1 MLCPCE
7 RLEQQQGKMQSDK
20 MCPVTLGIHKT
31 KTSLLA
37 GTLGSLQHQ
46 QASSKGCRGEAHAK
60 HSNSSRIRAHATQNA
75 VRQNAFRYLRNPY
88 KTKTS
93 LLASTLGSRQHQ
105 QASKECHG
113 GAHAK
118 HSNSSRLRA
127 HAKQNAVQQNAPRYL
142 WNPLEPIK
150 TRMQA
155 HRRQKLWISSRIQAK
170 RMPKNSFTSPLE
182 PIKNNKK
189 QCFGTVP
196 KHPNWSG
203 SETPEH

>member
-1 MLCPCE
+1 
-7 RLEQQQGKMQSDK
+7 MQSDK

-31 KTSLLA
+31 KTPIGRHPWQPPTPA
-37 GTLGSLQHQ
+37 GFEQGVPWRSP
-46 QASSKGCRGEAHAK
+46 CE

-93 LLASTLGSRQHQ
+93 LLAGTLGSRQHQ

-142 WNPLEPIK
+142 WNPLESIK

-155 HRRQKLWISSRIQAK
+155 HRRQKLWISSRI
-170 RMPKNSFTSPLE
+170 
-182 PIKNNKK
+182 K
-189 QCFGTVP
+189 QNACQKTLSRHLWNP
-196 KHPNWSG
+196 
-203 SETPEH
+203 

>member
-75 VRQNAFRYLRNPY
+75 VRQNAFRYL
-88 KTKTS
+88 
-93 LLASTLGSRQHQ
+93 
-105 QASKECHG
+105 
-113 GAHAK
+113 
-118 HSNSSRLRA
+118 
-127 HAKQNAVQQNAPRYL
+127 
-142 WNPLEPIK
+142 WNPLESIK

-203 SETPEH
+203 SETPKH

>member
-75 VRQNAFRYLRNPY
+75 VRQNAFRYLRLIHIKQKQVSWPAP
-88 KTKTS
+88 
-93 LLASTLGSRQHQ
+93 LAAANT
-105 QASKECHG
+105 
-113 GAHAK
+113 
-118 HSNSSRLRA
+118 SRL
-127 HAKQNAVQQNAPRYL
+127 PRSAMEEPMRNTRTAAGFEPMPSKMQSNKML
-142 WNPLEPIK
+142 PVTFGIHWNP
-150 TRMQA
+150 
-155 HRRQKLWISSRIQAK
+155 
-170 RMPKNSFTSPLE
+170 
-182 PIKNNKK
+182 
-189 QCFGTVP
+189 
-196 KHPNWSG
+196 
-203 SETPEH
+203 

>member
-1 MLCPCE
+1 M
-7 RLEQQQGKMQSDK
+7 RTLEQQQDPWQ
-20 MCPVTLGIHKT
+20 PPTP
-31 KTSLLA
+31 A
-37 GTLGSLQHQ
+37 GFEQGVPWRSP
-46 QASSKGCRGEAHAK
+46 CE

-93 LLASTLGSRQHQ
+93 LLAGTLGRLQHQ

-127 HAKQNAVQQNAPRYL
+127 HAQQNAVQQNAPRY
-142 WNPLEPIK
+142 K

-155 HRRQKLWISSRIQAK
+155 HRRQKLWISSRILCNNFLGAL
-170 RMPKNSFTSPLE
+170 PL
-182 PIKNNKK
+182 
-189 QCFGTVP
+189 T
-196 KHPNWSG
+196 PNEG
-203 SETPEH
+203 SADSH

>member
-75 VRQNAFRYLRNPY
+75 VRQNAFRYLRNP
-88 KTKTS
+88 
-93 LLASTLGSRQHQ
+93 
-105 QASKECHG
+105 
-113 GAHAK
+113 
-118 HSNSSRLRA
+118 
-127 HAKQNAVQQNAPRYL
+127 
-142 WNPLEPIK
+142 LEPIK

>member
-20 MCPVTLGIHKT
+20 MCPVTLGIYKT

-93 LLASTLGSRQHQ
+93 LLAGTLGSRQHQ

-142 WNPLEPIK
+142 WNPLESIK

-170 RMPKNSFTSPLE
+170 RMPKNSFTSPFK

>member
-1 MLCPCE
+1 
-7 RLEQQQGKMQSDK
+7 MQSDK

-75 VRQNAFRYLRNPY
+75 VRQNAFRYL
-88 KTKTS
+88 
-93 LLASTLGSRQHQ
+93 
-105 QASKECHG
+105 
-113 GAHAK
+113 
-118 HSNSSRLRA
+118 
-127 HAKQNAVQQNAPRYL
+127 
-142 WNPLEPIK
+142 WNPLESIK

-189 QCFGTVP
+189 QC
-196 KHPNWSG
+196 WYG
-203 SETPEH
+203 SETPELVRFRNTQTLAGHAKQNACQKTLSRHLWNP

>member
-1 MLCPCE
+1 MLPSIQFKFRE
-7 RLEQQQGKMQSDK
+7 TMFL
-20 MCPVTLGIHKT
+20 V
-31 KTSLLA
+31 
-37 GTLGSLQHQ
+37 
-46 QASSKGCRGEAHAK
+46 
-60 HSNSSRIRAHATQNA
+60 

-93 LLASTLGSRQHQ
+93 LLAGTLGSRQHQ

-142 WNPLEPIK
+142 WNPLESIK
-150 TRMQA
+150 ARMQA

-170 RMPKNSFTSPLE
+170 RMPKNSFTSPSE

>member
-20 MCPVTLGIHKT
+20 MCPVTLGNHKT
-31 KTSLLA
+31 KTPIGRHPWQPPTPA
-37 GTLGSLQHQ
+37 GFEQGVPWRSP
-46 QASSKGCRGEAHAK
+46 CE
-60 HSNSSRIRAHATQNA
+60 HSNSSRIRAHAKQNA

-88 KTKTS
+88 KTKS
-93 LLASTLGSRQHQ
+93 
-105 QASKECHG
+105 
-113 GAHAK
+113 
-118 HSNSSRLRA
+118 
-127 HAKQNAVQQNAPRYL
+127 
-142 WNPLEPIK
+142 IK

>member
-60 HSNSSRIRAHATQNA
+60 RAHATQNA
-75 VRQNAFRYLRNPY
+75 VRQNAFRYL
-88 KTKTS
+88 
-93 LLASTLGSRQHQ
+93 
-105 QASKECHG
+105 
-113 GAHAK
+113 
-118 HSNSSRLRA
+118 
-127 HAKQNAVQQNAPRYL
+127 
-142 WNPLEPIK
+142 WNPLESIK

-203 SETPEH
+203 SETPKH

>member
-1 MLCPCE
+1 MQCMDHVVELGPTLLNFSIDSLIFNCCLIKQ
-7 RLEQQQGKMQSDK
+7 RLA
-20 MCPVTLGIHKT
+20 
-31 KTSLLA
+31 LL
-37 GTLGSLQHQ
+37 
-46 QASSKGCRGEAHAK
+46 GEAHAK